1 MDDSPTSPG
10 RTRRIS
16 LDSTSTSEFEVV
28 SRERSTS
35 GSTIG
40 ESNSSDDSMSAQ
52 KSSPSS
58 SFNMPPLYSG
68 YESNGQSST
77 RVSDLPSPEPIVSP
91 RKASKTHSQ
100 SSEER
105 RKEITDSLHSSL
117 SHMGRETTGMLEQVL
132 QELSAIKSKNCLLE
146 KMALQSNEW
155 RSATEQLEDQNK
167 KLLKSLKSF
176 KTREEELVDEVNR
189 LQREKD
195 EFVEK
200 AKTAANRSAESS
212 SSWLSR
218 LVVIGIVVAAVA
230 MYIDC
235 HAQLIKE
242 QRNSDVLREKLE
254 LMDELVERLEAER
267 IKEYQRGVDEA
278 SKQVANDMSAD
289 IALARKE
296 RELEHER
303 LIEAY
308 REKMRLYDDL
318 AAMKKAAKMEK
329 EVLLADVTLSRKN
342 LALNDSSILFFALT
356 CL

>member
-1 MDDSPTSPG
+1 MDDSPTSPE

-40 ESNSSDDSMSAQ
+40 ESNFSDDSMSAQ

-77 RVSDLPSPEPIVSP
+77 RVRFAPLEPQP
-91 RKASKTHSQ
+91 HGQRDDWNA
-100 SSEER
+100 
-105 RKEITDSLHSSL
+105 
-117 SHMGRETTGMLEQVL
+117 GTGPAGVVGYQE
-132 QELSAIKSKNCLLE
+132 QELFGMWLYLPLE

-195 EFVEK
+195 EFAEK
-200 AKTAANRSAESS
+200 AKTAA
-212 SSWLSR
+212 
-218 LVVIGIVVAAVA
+218 
-230 MYIDC
+230 
-235 HAQLIKE
+235 LIKE

-296 RELEHER
+296 YYDINGVSILYERFWKSDVVVSHHIRQFSPSIPIKQLRRLFKRELEHER

-342 LALNDSSILFFALT
+342 SALNDSSILLLALT